1 MFKLIKGGMLMGK
14 STLGNKFALYYP
26 NPIILS
32 LAEPLRE
39 IIFEQNYD
47 NLDTEDRLN
56 ISKIIGYSH
65 FKYNDK
71 YTKNF
76 KIRTTFFN
84 ISKYLKNKYGELYF
98 LDILQNK
105 IEKYKKENRV
115 IIIDDIRRDMEF
127 EYIITKN
134 PDLDYELHD
143 LSLVYKNNL
152 VELKALI
159 FRCLTYYN
167 PYEFWYLIQ
176 HETEREN
183 WDILKVKEIL
193 ENEKLLWL

>member
-1 MFKLIKGGMLMGK
+1 MLKLIKGGMLMGK
-14 STLGNKFALYYP
+14 STLATKFAFYYS
-26 NPIILS
+26 NSVILS

-39 IIFEQNYD
+39 IIFEQKYD
-47 NLDTEDRLN
+47 NLDIEDRLT
-56 ISKIIGYSH
+56 ISKILSYSYI
-65 FKYNDK
+65 KYNDK
-71 YTKNF
+71 FSRSF
-76 KIRTTFFN
+76 KLRTTFFN
-84 ISKYLKNKYGELYF
+84 ISKYLKNKYGETYF

-127 EYIITKN
+127 EYITTKN

-143 LSLVYKNNL
+143 LGLVYKNNL

-183 WDILKVKEIL
+183 WDILKVKE
-193 ENEKLLWL
+193 